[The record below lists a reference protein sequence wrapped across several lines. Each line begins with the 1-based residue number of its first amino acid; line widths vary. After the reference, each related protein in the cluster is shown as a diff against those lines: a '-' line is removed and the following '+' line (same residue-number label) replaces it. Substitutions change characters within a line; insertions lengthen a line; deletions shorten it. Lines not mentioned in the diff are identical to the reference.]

1 MQFLEGLVRAL
12 DGCVGLLEVLTILLT
27 VAAIYLGITTA
38 QKQKH
43 FAEKLE
49 HHHAKAPLKKPSW
62 WLFGIVLAFA
72 LLFVA
77 LTVFKYAVVTR

>member
-12 DGCVGLLEVLTILLT
+12 DGCAGFLEVVTILFT

-43 FAEKLE
+43 TAEKLA
-49 HHHAKAPLKKPSW
+49 HHHSKAPLKKPTW
-62 WLFGIVLAFA
+62 WPFGVVVTLAV
-72 LLFVA
+72 LFVA
-77 LTVFKYAVVTR
+77 LTVFKYAVMR